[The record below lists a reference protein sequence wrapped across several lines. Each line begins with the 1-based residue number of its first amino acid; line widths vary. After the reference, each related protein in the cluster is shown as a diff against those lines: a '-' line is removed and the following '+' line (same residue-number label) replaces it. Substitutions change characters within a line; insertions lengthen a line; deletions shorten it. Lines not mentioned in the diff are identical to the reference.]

1 MYANYNKLFFFFL
14 ELFSF
19 FLVIYGLVVADEK
32 HVMVYDF
39 YYRGLIR

>member
-1 MYANYNKLFFFFL
+1 MYANYNKLFFFSNCF
-14 ELFSF
+14 FF